1 MKIPLVYIASP
12 SYSGSTLLTFL
23 LGAHPDI
30 GTVGELKWGEIDLE
44 TYRCSCGELLREC
57 PFWTTVAERMA
68 ARGLP
73 FDLRRPA
80 TDFRCR
86 GNRVAD
92 RLVRARVRHG
102 LFEAARDALIG
113 VWPTWRRTRPT
124 VAAVNRALIEITLD
138 LQQARVFVD
147 SSKDPVRLKYLAA
160 TGDYD
165 LRVIHLLRDG
175 RAVTNS
181 SIKNKTEPADLAARE
196 WARTHRQIERLGRYL
211 GPGRLRRVR
220 YEDLCAEPRTVLD
233 DVFRFLGLGPFDAVA
248 ALDTAPHHI
257 LGNRMRLGN
266 RSAVRLNEEWRT
278 ALSEADWATFDR
290 LAGTAN
296 RLYGYA

>member
-30 GTVGELKWGEIDLE
+30 GTIGELKWGEIDLE

-57 PFWTTVAERMA
+57 PFWAAVAERMA
-68 ARGLP
+68 ARGLA

-86 GNRVAD
+86 GHAVTD
-92 RLVRARVRHG
+92 RMARARVRGG
-102 LFEAARDALIG
+102 LFEAVRGGLIRAL
-113 VWPTWRRTRPT
+113 PAWRRTWPA

-196 WARTHRQIERLGRYL
+196 WARTHRQIERLGRHL
-211 GPGRLRRVR
+211 GPGRLHRVR

-233 DVFRFLGLGPFDAVA
+233 GVFRFLGLGPFDAVA
-248 ALDTAPHHI
+248 ALETAPHHI

-266 RSAVRLNEEWRT
+266 RSGVRLNEEWRT
-278 ALSEADWATFDR
+278 ALSHADRGTFDR
-290 LAGTAN
+290 LAGTVN
-296 RLYGYA
+296 RQYGYA